1 MQTGG
6 RQGPEIWLRGPVS
19 LDDGPHAGH
28 RKRPSALPVSPP
40 ASRPTSPPPPPLLLG
55 GHPRRHRR
63 HHPHH
68 RLRRPGLRPRLADPG
83 GPPSIL
89 LVARTHAAGLAAVTR
104 ALELFRRGE
113 APPGLD
119 LDAVVLV
126 ADAPGRLPRQ
136 LAQHIKS
143 IESVIDVYRVPW
155 VPSWRLGDL
164 TGPHP
169 GRQTPCPASQAQSAP
184 LAESPPERGP
194 GRSHAPAPAN
204 ETEAGHGRYGAARA
218 PKPRPPGCPWG
229 RGEPRDRPPPARTH
243 TTTPNPHGQMVARA
257 YNAHSYNHRTPH
269 TPGDP

>member
-19 LDDGPHAGH
+19 LDDGPHAGAPETPE
-28 RKRPSALPVSPP
+28 RPSSIPTGIPTHIPASPAASPGWPPTAAPASPP
-40 ASRPTSPPPPPLLLG
+40 SPPSTAARTAAATG
-55 GHPRRHRR
+55 RPRRT
-63 HHPHH
+63 
-68 RLRRPGLRPRLADPG
+68 
-83 GPPSIL
+83 PSIL

-136 LAQHIKS
+136 LAQHIKT

-164 TGPHP
+164 TGPRP

-229 RGEPRDRPPPARTH
+229 AGNCATGPHRPAPTQQPKPPWTDDCARI
-243 TTTPNPHGQMVARA
+243 
-257 YNAHSYNHRTPH
+257 
-269 TPGDP
+269 